1 MAGRASTGVAVRYAS
16 WALSSNT
23 EKSRTESIHS
33 QLRTNLPTFN
43 RPSAVMSE
51 SKAWSGPGAILSFF
65 KLREPARI
73 SPKTLE
79 DWFDQEFVPALLESG
94 AVSAAWQYQAANEGY
109 DKQQVILYKVPDLGL
124 IQAGKF
130 QIVPRTSKQSLFEG
144 PVDDYIEVDTRV
156 YSFAQLYETSRRDA
170 GKPNHLRAT

>member
-1 MAGRASTGVAVRYAS
+1 
-16 WALSSNT
+16 
-23 EKSRTESIHS
+23 
-33 QLRTNLPTFN
+33 
-43 RPSAVMSE
+43 MSE
-51 SKAWSGPGAILSFF
+51 PKAWSGPGAILSFF
-65 KLREPARI
+65 KLREPAKI

-79 DWFDQEFVPALLESG
+79 DWFDQEFVPALLATG

-109 DKQQVILYKVPDLGL
+109 DKQQVILYKVPDLAL

-130 QIVPRTSKQSLFEG
+130 QSVPRTSKQSLFEG

-170 GKPNHLRAT
+170 GKPNLLCATRYTMSADGLKCRGCADNDASHDAARARWRGRFGGLV